1 MKAIIAAPAIAALL
15 YRAYSHKSLTPA
27 GLVVAG
33 LTAAAHAVHP
43 WSLPFVLL
51 GIFFL
56 LGTKVT
62 KVTPSP
68 IPSLRLPSQ
77 SLHDLAN
84 SLVQIKKDIK
94 ATLTVHSTGGSGGEG
109 PRNHVQVLAN
119 SLPAT
124 ILTLLHAYTL
134 YHSPEHCYGFGGL
147 ARNVLPIGII
157 ANYAAVAADTF
168 SSELGILS
176 NSLPRLIT
184 SPTFRRVPK
193 GTNGGVTG
201 TGLLAGLLGS
211 ALISAVGVALV
222 PYCPI
227 YEDATHGVKARS
239 GLEGGYG
246 WGINEKTYLFA
257 ALTIWGALGSILDS
271 ILGGLFQ
278 ATVKDVRTGR
288 VIEGDGGRTVLV
300 HSAPRR
306 GSLANLKTAPV
317 AEVKAKIIEGREGQG
332 AVPKKVQERDEI
344 FPENKLGLVMPD
356 GHESRALES
365 GWGVLDNNEVNF
377 IMAANM
383 ALGAMGLAA
392 AYWGVEVP
400 ASLVGMGRY
409 GGLKDI

>member
-1 MKAIIAAPAIAALL
+1 M
-15 YRAYSHKSLTPA
+15 
-27 GLVVAG
+27 
-33 LTAAAHAVHP
+33 
-43 WSLPFVLL
+43 
-51 GIFFL
+51 
-56 LGTKVT
+56 
-62 KVTPSP
+62 
-68 IPSLRLPSQ
+68 
-77 SLHDLAN
+77 
-84 SLVQIKKDIK
+84 
-94 ATLTVHSTGGSGGEG
+94 
-109 PRNHVQVLAN
+109 
-119 SLPAT
+119 
-124 ILTLLHAYTL
+124 LHAYDL

-184 SPTFRRVPK
+184 STSLRKVPK

-211 ALISAVGVALV
+211 AIISAVGVALI

-227 YEDATHGVKARS
+227 YTDVSHGVKAKS
-239 GLEGGYG
+239 GLQGGFG
-246 WGINEKTYLFA
+246 WGPNEKIYLFTF
-257 ALTIWGALGSILDS
+257 LTLWGALGSILDS

-288 VIEGDGGRTVLV
+288 VIEGDGGRTVLI
-300 HSAPRR
+300 HPSTRAAPNT
-306 GSLANLKTAPV
+306 NLPV
-317 AEVKAKIIEGREGQG
+317 DPIAEVKAQVIPGREGQA
-332 AVPKKVQERDEI
+332 AVPKTVHELAEVPAKAQIVNE
-344 FPENKLGLVMPD
+344 LGLVMPE
-356 GHESRALES
+356 GRESRALEA

-400 ASLVGMGRY
+400 KSLVGMGQY
-409 GGLKDI
+409 GAMKDI

>member
-1 MKAIIAAPAIAALL
+1 M
-15 YRAYSHKSLTPA
+15 
-27 GLVVAG
+27 
-33 LTAAAHAVHP
+33 
-43 WSLPFVLL
+43 
-51 GIFFL
+51 
-56 LGTKVT
+56 
-62 KVTPSP
+62 
-68 IPSLRLPSQ
+68 
-77 SLHDLAN
+77 
-84 SLVQIKKDIK
+84 
-94 ATLTVHSTGGSGGEG
+94 
-109 PRNHVQVLAN
+109 
-119 SLPAT
+119 
-124 ILTLLHAYTL
+124 

-176 NSLPRLIT
+176 SSLPRLIT
-184 SPTFRRVPK
+184 SPTFRQVPK

-211 ALISAVGVALV
+211 AIISAVGVALV

-227 YEDATHGVKARS
+227 YTDTTHSIHAPS
-239 GLEGGYG
+239 GLEGGFG
-246 WGINEKTYLFA
+246 WGLKEKALLFA
-257 ALTIWGALGSILDS
+257 VLTIWGSLGSVLDS
-271 ILGGLFQ
+271 VLGGLFQ

-300 HSAPRR
+300 HSSTRR
-306 GSLANLKTAPV
+306 GSLGNLKTTPA
-317 AEVKAKIIEGREGQG
+317 AEVKAKIIKGREGQG
-332 AVPKKVQERDEI
+332 AVPKKVTETEEI
-344 FPENKLGLVMPD
+344 VPEKKGEENKLGLVLPD